1 MHNNIFICG
10 KEGGNI
16 PVKRFQE
23 LLIKL
28 NQMGFKAKDNGS
40 VLDIPKNP
48 KPEKRYLHICNGKVS
63 FGSPLFLTPNLYEIN
78 IDGSIWY
85 EYNYFLNN
93 F

>member
-48 KPEKRYLHICNGKVS
+48 KPEKRFLHICNGKVS
-63 FGSPLFLTPNLYEIN
+63 FGSPLILTPNLYEIN

-93 F
+93 K

>member
-28 NQMGFKAKDNGS
+28 NQMGFKSKDNGS

-48 KPEKRYLHICNGKVS
+48 KPEKRYLHICNGKVTLIQI
-63 FGSPLFLTPNLYEIN
+63 LF
-78 IDGSIWY
+78 
-85 EYNYFLNN
+85 
-93 F
+93 